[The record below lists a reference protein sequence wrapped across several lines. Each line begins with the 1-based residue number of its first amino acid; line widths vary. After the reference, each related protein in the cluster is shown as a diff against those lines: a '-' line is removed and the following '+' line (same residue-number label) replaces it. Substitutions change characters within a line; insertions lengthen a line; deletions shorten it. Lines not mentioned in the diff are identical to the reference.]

1 MACFN
6 TLHPMLQSILG
17 LSTHCQNF
25 SSFSLTG
32 LPRLSHT
39 PAPPV
44 MGKQHQIHEFITL
57 IWVASK
63 VIAKTRILMKEVDFV
78 GDSRK
83 HREEVKQERENM
95 PINRV

>member
-1 MACFN
+1 
-6 TLHPMLQSILG
+6 
-17 LSTHCQNF
+17 
-25 SSFSLTG
+25 
-32 LPRLSHT
+32 
-39 PAPPV
+39 

-83 HREEVKQERENM
+83 HREEMKQERENM